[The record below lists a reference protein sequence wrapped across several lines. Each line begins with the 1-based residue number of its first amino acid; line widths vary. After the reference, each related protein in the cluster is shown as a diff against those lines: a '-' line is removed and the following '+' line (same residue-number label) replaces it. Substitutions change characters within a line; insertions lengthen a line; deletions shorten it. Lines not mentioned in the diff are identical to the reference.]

1 MEEETKKNQYH
12 TIQQQ
17 EREDN
22 AKWVT
27 HYSSYHQILLVG
39 EGDFSF
45 SLSLAK
51 SFGSASNMVASSLN
65 SYGLSL
71 SLLPFSFV
79 IVILA
84 CAAHDVIKMYKNA
97 KSNLD
102 DLHKLGAC
110 LLHGV
115 DATKMKLHS
124 DLKMRRFDQV
134 IFNFPHAGFHGK
146 EDNTLLIKKHK
157 ALVLG
162 FFKNA
167 SGMLR
172 ANGEIH
178 VSHKTTAPFNNWNI
192 EKLAAQCFLKLI
204 ECADFK
210 REDYPGYNNKRGDS
224 YRCDEPFPLGKCC
237 TFKFIYNPKAKR
249 QNHVKRNQMVVSRQQ
264 TCLPL
269 QEIEVAVE
277 QLPTSAHLNYY
288 PQTSHFPKI
297 EEVTSIFGLTNRCTS
312 ITGCPLS
319 TMAEVH
325 GRVTPSGGYSA
336 PGMSLGPTRTFQ
348 PMEPLQSLQPW
359 PTSTNVRYSLTDYVR
374 TIDNTVPIS
383 LEARNEGYQVYGGRS
398 KYLQEELGRT
408 MHTVPLSLGA
418 RNEGYQVY
426 GGRSKYLQEEL
437 GGTMRTVP
445 LSLGVRNEGYL
456 VYGGRSNCFQE
467 ELARTTTH
475 RASYPFEEG
484 HNLRDTLLKWSTST
498 NAGYPMRDH
507 VRSMDTAPSSLGA
520 RNEGYFSNV
529 YGGSSNYWQEELG
542 RTTALRARARAS
554 YSFEGV
560 RSDFE
565 RYIAQVP
572 GRLFVQS
579 ELHRMNILM
588 QERRVFVES

>member
-1 MEEETKKNQYH
+1 
-12 TIQQQ
+12 
-17 EREDN
+17 
-22 AKWVT
+22 
-27 HYSSYHQILLVG
+27 
-39 EGDFSF
+39 
-45 SLSLAK
+45 
-51 SFGSASNMVASSLN
+51 
-65 SYGLSL
+65 
-71 SLLPFSFV
+71 
-79 IVILA
+79 
-84 CAAHDVIKMYKNA
+84 
-97 KSNLD
+97 
-102 DLHKLGAC
+102 
-110 LLHGV
+110 
-115 DATKMKLHS
+115 
-124 DLKMRRFDQV
+124 
-134 IFNFPHAGFHGK
+134 
-146 EDNTLLIKKHK
+146 
-157 ALVLG
+157 
-162 FFKNA
+162 
-167 SGMLR
+167 MLR

-237 TFKFIYNPKAKR
+237 TFKFIYNPKAKQ

-507 VRSMDTAPSSLGA
+507 VRSIDNVHSSL
-520 RNEGYFSNV
+520 V
-529 YGGSSNYWQEELG
+529 LELKDISAMSMVG
-542 RTTALRARARAS
+542 VQIIGKKNLVEQQLR
-554 YSFEGV
+554 G
-560 RSDFE
+560 
-565 RYIAQVP
+565 QV
-572 GRLFVQS
+572 
-579 ELHRMNILM
+579 ILLM
-588 QERRVFVES
+588 G

>member
-65 SYGLSL
+65 SYD
-71 SLLPFSFV
+71 
-79 IVILA
+79 
-84 CAAHDVIKMYKNA
+84 DVIKMYKNA

-398 KYLQEELGRT
+398 KYLQEELG
-408 MHTVPLSLGA
+408 
-418 RNEGYQVY
+418 
-426 GGRSKYLQEEL
+426 
-437 GGTMRTVP
+437 GTMRTVP

>member
-1 MEEETKKNQYH
+1 
-12 TIQQQ
+12 
-17 EREDN
+17 
-22 AKWVT
+22 
-27 HYSSYHQILLVG
+27 
-39 EGDFSF
+39 
-45 SLSLAK
+45 
-51 SFGSASNMVASSLN
+51 
-65 SYGLSL
+65 
-71 SLLPFSFV
+71 
-79 IVILA
+79 
-84 CAAHDVIKMYKNA
+84 
-97 KSNLD
+97 
-102 DLHKLGAC
+102 
-110 LLHGV
+110 
-115 DATKMKLHS
+115 
-124 DLKMRRFDQV
+124 
-134 IFNFPHAGFHGK
+134 
-146 EDNTLLIKKHK
+146 
-157 ALVLG
+157 
-162 FFKNA
+162 
-167 SGMLR
+167 MLR

-520 RNEGYFSNV
+520 RNEGYFSNA
-529 YGGSSNYWQEELG
+529 YGGSSDYWQEELG

-554 YSFEGV
+554 YSFDGV

-588 QERRVFVES
+588 QERRVFVKS